1 MLAVECQQLM
11 NDVGFS
17 QAFFELMQFDE
28 IEIFSTR
35 KREIS
40 EMHLACG
47 HFDIWETRATGD
59 DPGHSVSHPNSKGRS
74 YARAAGHACSIY
86 SLFINGE
93 ALMRIEP

>member
-28 IEIFSTR
+28 VEIFSTR

-40 EMHLACG
+40 ERHPAWG
-47 HFDIWETRATGD
+47 RSGIRETRATGD
-59 DPGHSVSHPNSKGRS
+59 DPGHSVSHPNSKRRS
-74 YARAAGHACSIY
+74 HARAAGHAGRIY
-86 SLFINGE
+86 PLFINGE
-93 ALMRIEP
+93 ALMRIKP